1 MAIWWRAS
9 SLWGRRWSWWSK
21 EQRKLRLDHL
31 AHRVARQC
39 LHASQ
44 RTRHLGRSK
53 PRLRPFAEVGELQ
66 LMARPELDRGADFLA
81 PLRIV
86 HTQDGALG
94 HGRMRAQH

>member
-1 MAIWWRAS
+1 MDIWWRAS
-9 SLWGRRWSWWSK
+9 SLWGRRWSRWWK
-21 EQRKLRLDHL
+21 EQRKVRLKHL

-44 RTRHLGRSK
+44 RTRHLGRS
-53 PRLRPFAEVGELQ
+53 RARRRPFAEVGELQ
-66 LMARPELDRGADFLA
+66 LMARPELGHRADFLA

-94 HGRMRAQH
+94 HGRMRAQ